1 MGEWWWFFPFFSFI
15 FGGREESWEAKK
27 KKGKKNSLFFFGG
40 PGKKKLSL
48 FKKPKKKQVPLGY
61 VFESDVVAALL
72 RLFPVPAFR
81 NASLKCL
88 TEVAALSVGP
98 ERDAAFVSLA
108 TVFVAELAPM
118 LPAESMAPQSGAEG
132 GVGAGGG
139 LGPGGGASSLSLVD
153 PGKAVDHSR
162 GLGAAYGAGSD
173 EDQDF
178 VQNLALFLTTFLRAH
193 LRALEADPQAR
204 RPGGPLLAML
214 DLLASVSFVPDE
226 EVFKICLDYWHHFV
240 PGVYA
245 GATAAAAMANAAA
258 AGSTGGFGTGGF
270 GSSPPLGGVGAPS
283 SAGGGDV
290 DARRLYARVLSR
302 LRALMIARM
311 AKPEEVIV
319 VEDPESGTVVREA
332 MKVR

>member
-1 MGEWWWFFPFFSFI
+1 MGEQLWFFFSFSLLSKKDERKKNS
-15 FGGREESWEAKK
+15 FFFFVGAEKK
-27 KKGKKNSLFFFGG
+27 KKLILRKKIKN
-40 PGKKKLSL
+40 KKT
-48 FKKPKKKQVPLGY
+48 KKFQVPLGY

-132 GVGAGGG
+132 GGVGAG
-139 LGPGGGASSLSLVD
+139 PGSGSLSLVD

-162 GLGAAYGAGSD
+162 GLGAAYSAGSD

-204 RPGGPLLAML
+204 RPGGPLLSML

-245 GATAAAAMANAAA
+245 GATAAAAMANAA
-258 AGSTGGFGTGGF
+258 STGGGFGSAGGGF
-270 GSSPPLGGVGAPS
+270 GSSPPLGGGGVP
-283 SAGGGDV
+283 SAGAGGNDV

-332 MKVR
+332 MKVRERW

>member
-1 MGEWWWFFPFFSFI
+1 MS
-15 FGGREESWEAKK
+15 
-27 KKGKKNSLFFFGG
+27 
-40 PGKKKLSL
+40 
-48 FKKPKKKQVPLGY
+48 QVPLGY

-98 ERDAAFVSLA
+98 ERDSAFVSLA
-108 TVFVAELAPM
+108 TVFVSELAPM
-118 LPAESMAPQSGAEG
+118 LPAESMAPQSEAE
-132 GVGAGGG
+132 GAGGG
-139 LGPGGGASSLSLVD
+139 ANASSSLSLVD
-153 PGKAVDHSR
+153 PGKTVDHSR
-162 GLGAAYGAGSD
+162 GLGAAYSAGSD

-204 RPGGPLLAML
+204 RPNGGPLLAML

-258 AGSTGGFGTGGF
+258 AGSTGGFGGTGGGF
-270 GSSPPLGGVGAPS
+270 GGSSPPLTAAG
-283 SAGGGDV
+283 AGGGAGDV

-332 MKVR
+332 MKVRERERERWEKRRE